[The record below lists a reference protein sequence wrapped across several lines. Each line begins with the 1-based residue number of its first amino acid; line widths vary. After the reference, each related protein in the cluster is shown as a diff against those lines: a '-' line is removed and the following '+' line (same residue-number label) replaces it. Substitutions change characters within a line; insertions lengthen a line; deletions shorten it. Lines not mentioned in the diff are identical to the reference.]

1 MSRKPTIQDSAALTS
16 VPNWTPAQQ
25 AALYHIHL
33 AQQAEK
39 DEAKAIKEKE
49 KKERKVREEV
59 RPEEVEGGKI
69 VDGWINDWCPPLFT
83 FLDVFAPPHI
93 AIAIFVLAHLTF
105 WYYTPWYFHFFLS
118 WPTTY
123 FIPLWCTYKSIRNGQ
138 DKVLWLSHWPI
149 LSFVEYLEILLFR
162 DQARALIWWPK
173 LKAIFCIV
181 MYCIIDNDVVLDSR
195 GRPKE
200 KKPVFG
206 AIKLAEKFL
215 PAKQTEKEKD
225 KGKESSNS
233 SKDPSGSRSDR
244 SGSSSRNRSKSSSG
258 DKAKASSRSSLSD
271 PKRKE
276 KEKEKEQSKGKA
288 K

>member
-200 KKPVFG
+200 KKPVF
-206 AIKLAEKFL
+206 LAEKFL